1 MLKYFPDSWLSEAQK
16 QGKQAALE
24 KDAKKAWELEEE
36 TRQRQ
41 KKQEEEK
48 RARDNGSGTGDQK
61 KRQFDLDLSEDIRRR
76 KEERDQKTR
85 QAVEEMD
92 QAVRAGLRQK
102 AASQNGE
109 PLVGSP
115 QWMAREK
122 AKQTEIKLTAAAQK
136 AGG

>member
-1 MLKYFPDSWLSEAQK
+1 MGGTKFGLIQTIAQA
-16 QGKQAALE
+16 QE
-24 KDAKKAWELEEE
+24 KNNRFREN
-36 TRQRQ
+36 
-41 KKQEEEK
+41 
-48 RARDNGSGTGDQK
+48 NGNPNAE

-102 AASQNGE
+102 EILCNGE

-115 QWMAREK
+115 QWLGREK
-122 AKQTEIKLTAAAQK
+122 AKQTESKGGGQARKRERGSNPCPDGVGYSRSK
-136 AGG
+136 AEVAEKYL